1 MERLERGEW
10 RLSISVREW
19 LGNAVDVHSAAKWV
33 ADRVERARLL
43 AGVTDPGGSS
53 LSPMAA
59 FLIEEFGEDEQ
70 ICSYLVGQFV
80 SGMWSGN
87 ESDRIANQIAQAQG
101 WISEPGQSAAVR
113 AWAKD
118 LLSYLEDRRQAVLQ
132 HEEERGW

>member
-1 MERLERGEW
+1 
-10 RLSISVREW
+10 
-19 LGNAVDVHSAAKWV
+19 
-33 ADRVERARLL
+33 
-43 AGVTDPGGSS
+43 
-53 LSPMAA
+53 MAA

-70 ICSYLVGQFV
+70 ISSYLVGQFV